1 MKLKRLMAVIVMAVS
16 CLLQQGCA
24 TYLFAERDGNYFAST
39 DDVWHKKS
47 FPAVESIGLGMIT
60 VGVFIPIVGW
70 VTLVPAGAIV
80 HLAEGCVVAPA
91 FDIVCLPVDYAINR
105 WNESKSQ
112 AVWNRLDMDFDKT
125 LADEAYWKDEDKI
138 RYLSRWLSEKSD
150 LKDLSGMQVSA
161 ILSILRS
168 WLKGKVDIDWRRK
181 DVCQCIVKAVYDKSC
196 DRESLDMLVKGI
208 VEIKGATKVYMFQVI
223 PYEIELAIQNAS
235 GDEDSVKFSDEQLVV
250 LRDADI
256 MRAEIDR
263 LLKIRQKKREK
274 VHESGKEVH
283 K

>member
-1 MKLKRLMAVIVMAVS
+1 MKMKRLMAMVVMAVS

-125 LADEAYWKDEDKI
+125 LADEAYWSEQTSDKFQC
-138 RYLSRWLSEKSD
+138 LSLWLAQVGNLD
-150 LKDLSGMQVSA
+150 CLTSGQVSA
-161 ILSILRS
+161 TLSC
-168 WLKGKVDIDWRRK
+168 LKAQVKYQSQKQPDLDYETR
-181 DVCQCIVKAVYDKSC
+181 CALHSIVNIIYEKSC
-196 DRESLDMLVKGI
+196 DMESLSDLVNWIIEVKKLDMVSETELCPR
-208 VEIKGATKVYMFQVI
+208 VI
-223 PYEIELAIQNAS
+223 WYDEKPEKLTDDQLNA
-235 GDEDSVKFSDEQLVV
+235 
-250 LRDADI
+250 LRDAGI
-256 MRAEIDR
+256 QTDR
-263 LLKIRQKKREK
+263 IKRILERRQKKNEK
-274 VHESGKEVH
+274 AKAE
-283 K
+283 